1 MVNLVL
7 FSTNQIADIFYVCE
21 KWKYVLFSDKFNAR
35 SLLIVSIV
43 VKLSILDLCGGLD
56 AASWLV
62 LIVIRLLISALFS
75 IETCESIVKGISNI
89 KSVWY

>member
-7 FSTNQIADIFYVCE
+7 FSTNQIADIFYVRE
-21 KWKYVLFSDKFNAR
+21 KGRYVLFSDKFNAR

-56 AASWLV
+56 AAS
-62 LIVIRLLISALFS
+62 
-75 IETCESIVKGISNI
+75 
-89 KSVWY
+89 

>member
-7 FSTNQIADIFYVCE
+7 FSTNQIADILYVRD
-21 KWKYVLFSDKFNAR
+21 KRRYVLFSDNFNAR

-43 VKLSILDLCGGLD
+43 VKLSILDLYGGLD

-62 LIVIRLLISALFS
+62 LIVIRLVISALFS
-75 IETCESIVKGISNI
+75 IETCESIVKGI
-89 KSVWY
+89 

>member
-1 MVNLVL
+1 MVNLLL
-7 FSTNQIADIFYVCE
+7 FSTNQIADILYVRE
-21 KWKYVLFSDKFNAR
+21 KWRYVLFSDKFNAR

-43 VKLSILDLCGGLD
+43 VKLSILDLYGGLD

-62 LIVIRLLISALFS
+62 LIVIRLVISALFS
-75 IETCESIVKGISNI
+75 IETCESIVKGIWNI